1 MIHRLYED
9 SHRVIAAYH
18 KEIKQWSQV
27 KPGDAEAYR
36 KFHNFLLECENIT
49 QMQAWNVLDIPE
61 VMCTLL
67 SKLPGGTR
75 DNWSERVLLIRG
87 KEGKE
92 PEIADFL

>member
-1 MIHRLYED
+1 
-9 SHRVIAAYH
+9 
-18 KEIKQWSQV
+18 
-27 KPGDAEAYR
+27 
-36 KFHNFLLECENIT
+36 
-49 QMQAWNVLDIPE
+49 MQAWNVLDIPE